1 MNEIKEFRKSLS
13 LTQTIFADLLGWSI
27 EQLAQ
32 AEIGKRF
39 LPYTALNNFSLLM
52 VEATKEKSKSAK
64 DISSELLIGKSL
76 KLTRK
81 GKPY

>member
-1 MNEIKEFRKSLS
+1 MNKIKEFRKSLS
-13 LTQTIFADLLGWSI
+13 LTQTIFADLLGCSI

-39 LPYTALNNFSLLM
+39 LPNTALNNFSILM
-52 VEATKEKSKSAK
+52 VEATKENSKSEK
-64 DISSELLIGKSL
+64 DVSSELLIGKSL

-81 GKPY
+81 GKLY